1 MYSIFCI
8 QYGKSP
14 QFGWNLE
21 QIIVSFFL
29 LFISVMIKIPYIE
42 QEWQR
47 YIYVKPLHPN
57 IIMHI
62 LDTVPYT
69 FYGIDNENF
78 V

>member
-1 MYSIFCI
+1 
-8 QYGKSP
+8 
-14 QFGWNLE
+14 
-21 QIIVSFFL
+21 
-29 LFISVMIKIPYIE
+29 MIKIPYIE

-69 FYGIDNENF
+69 FYGIDKENF
-78 V
+78 GKVNLTIKSLFGG

>member
-1 MYSIFCI
+1 
-8 QYGKSP
+8 
-14 QFGWNLE
+14 
-21 QIIVSFFL
+21 
-29 LFISVMIKIPYIE
+29 MIKIPYIE

-57 IIMHI
+57 NFIMHI

-69 FYGIDNENF
+69 FYGIDKENF

>member
-1 MYSIFCI
+1 
-8 QYGKSP
+8 
-14 QFGWNLE
+14 
-21 QIIVSFFL
+21 
-29 LFISVMIKIPYIE
+29 MIKIPYIE

-62 LDTVPYT
+62 LNTVLYT
-69 FYGIDNENF
+69 FYGIDKENF